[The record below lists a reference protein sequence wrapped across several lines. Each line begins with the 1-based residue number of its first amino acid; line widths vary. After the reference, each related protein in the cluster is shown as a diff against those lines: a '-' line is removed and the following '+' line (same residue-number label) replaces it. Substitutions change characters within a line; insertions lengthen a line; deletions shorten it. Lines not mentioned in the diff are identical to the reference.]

1 MRFFEPQRHRDAKKE
16 LRVNAVKLSL
26 PFFASLCLCGSFVA
40 VAVAAPAPAPD
51 LPAEKTVK
59 NSPAIKKYY
68 AEALDLYAHEDYRGA
83 IIKWTAILKEDP
95 DQRTAQTMILEGRKL
110 IAIKTRDHRRRA
122 FAFIDA
128 GDYRRALKELQGL
141 LDQDPGD
148 PDLEATQR
156 RLEGLIKLSPRI
168 APDSRAARAAILGV
182 KGWLAL
188 PPDLR
193 LAHNALR
200 YAAEAAPKEKL
211 YERLLALLYEEY
223 PSLTT
228 ADAVTPGMKLLEYK
242 HYVALHQIYDGK
254 HHQAILTLNEI
265 LMFEPGDLMAL
276 KRLGSAYYSL
286 NRMDDAQAAWTAA
299 LKIAPRDKTLEHFL
313 AKIKKYKSSA
323 PKR

>member
-1 MRFFEPQRHRDAKKE
+1 MRTLTLMLFSVS
-16 LRVNAVKLSL
+16 LR
-26 PFFASLCLCGSFVA
+26 LCGY
-40 VAVAAPAPAPD
+40 AVAAAPAAVPM
-51 LPAEKTVK
+51 EKTVK

-68 AEALDLYAHEDYRGA
+68 AEAFELYTRQDYRGA

-95 DQRTAQTMILEGRKL
+95 DQRTAQTMILDGRKK
-110 IAIKTRDHRRRA
+110 IAVLTRERRKQA
-122 FAFIDA
+122 FDFIAA
-128 GDYRRALKELQGL
+128 GEYRKALLELQGL

-156 RLEGLIKLSPRI
+156 RLENIIKLAPRI
-168 APDSRAARAAILGV
+168 ASETRAARASILGL
-182 KGWLAL
+182 KGFLAL

-200 YAAEAAPKEKL
+200 YAREAAPSEKL
-211 YERLLALLYEEY
+211 YESLLALLYEEY

-242 HYVALHQIYDGK
+242 HYIALHQIYDAK
-254 HHQAILTLNEI
+254 HHQAVLTLNEI
-265 LMFEPGDLMAL
+265 LMFEPGDVMAL

-299 LKIAPRDKTLEHFL
+299 LRLAPKDKTLEHFL
-313 AKIKKYKSSA
+313 GKIKKYKSSA

>member
-1 MRFFEPQRHRDAKKE
+1 MRA
-16 LRVNAVKLSL
+16 LL
-26 PFFASLCLCGSFVA
+26 ASLWLSGGLLA
-40 VAVAAPAPAPD
+40 AAAPAPEA
-51 LPAEKTVK
+51 PAEKASK
-59 NSPAIKKYY
+59 NTPAIKKYY
-68 AEALDLYAHEDYRGA
+68 AEALDLYARQDYRGA

-110 IAIKTRDHRRRA
+110 IALKTKDHRRRA
-122 FAFIDA
+122 FAFIE
-128 GDYRRALKELQGL
+128 GGYYRKALLELQGL

-156 RLEGLIKLSPRI
+156 RLEILVKAAPRLE
-168 APDSRAARAAILGV
+168 PSSKAARAAVLGV

-188 PPDLR
+188 PPDLK

-200 YAAEAAPKEKL
+200 YAKEAAPKEPL
-211 YERLLALLYEEY
+211 YDRLLALLYEEY

-265 LMFEPGDLMAL
+265 LMFEPGDVMAL

-299 LKIAPRDKTLEHFL
+299 LKLAPRDKTLERFL

-323 PKR
+323 PKP